1 MLWQAFIFMRV
12 GCKVDGRRSHH
23 GLQKETIMS
32 EILVTQLFTYFI
44 KGLTPHPS
52 DRVLLR
58 EGQGIPGDRGFAL
71 MYTDAEA
78 QGDAEATPW
87 MKKNNFAM
95 QNDWPGLAGLACDY
109 QAETQQL
116 TVSREGVELLSAST
130 QTAAD
135 RDRIGAFFT
144 GYLAALNP
152 TATARHPEKAPL
164 RFVGNGNAT
173 RYPDREVV
181 HISLI
186 NQASIDDLSDRLGY
200 VVDVRRFRPNVV
212 FTGVPAWSEL
222 NWVGKVF
229 KIGTAQIAIAAPI
242 NRCLNIDVNP
252 ETGESDRSIFAELQP
267 QLGHRQTGILATVSR
282 SGTVT
287 LGDRL
292 VEHFGA

>member
-1 MLWQAFIFMRV
+1 
-12 GCKVDGRRSHH
+12 
-23 GLQKETIMS
+23 MS
-32 EILVTQLFTYFI
+32 DIQITQLFTYFI

-52 DRVLLR
+52 DRVFLK

-71 MYTDAEA
+71 MYAESDTPA
-78 QGDAEATPW
+78 AAETTPW

-95 QNDWPGLAGLACDY
+95 QNDWPGLAGLTCAY
-109 QAETQQL
+109 HAETQQL
-116 TVSREGVELLSAST
+116 TVHRHEVELLSAST

-164 RFVGNGNAT
+164 RFVGNGHGT

-200 VVDVRRFRPNVV
+200 FVDVRRFRPNLV
-212 FTGVPAWSEL
+212 FTGVPAWAEL
-222 NWVGKVF
+222 DWIGKTFEV
-229 KIGTAQIAIAAPI
+229 GTAQIAIAAPI

-252 ETGESDRSIFAELQP
+252 ETGESDRSIFAALQS
-267 QLGHRQTGILATVSR
+267 QLGHRQTGVLATVTH
-282 SGTVT
+282 SGTVA
-287 LGDRL
+287 LRDQL
-292 VEHFGA
+292 VEHL

>member
-1 MLWQAFIFMRV
+1 
-12 GCKVDGRRSHH
+12 
-23 GLQKETIMS
+23 MS
-32 EILVTQLFTYFI
+32 DIQITQLFTYFI

-52 DRVLLR
+52 DRVLLQ

-71 MYTDAEA
+71 MYADAEA
-78 QGDAEATPW
+78 DGDTVTTPW

-109 QAETQQL
+109 HAETQQL
-116 TVSREGVELLSAST
+116 TVRREGIELLSAST

-135 RDRIGAFFT
+135 RDRIGAFFS
-144 GYLAALNP
+144 GYLAGLQP

-164 RFVGNGNAT
+164 RLVGDGNRT

-222 NWVGKVF
+222 DWVGKVF
-229 KIGTAQIAIAAPI
+229 DVGTAQIAIAAPI

-252 ETGESDRSIFAELQP
+252 ETGESDRSIFAQLQP
-267 QLGHRQTGILATVSR
+267 QLGHRQTGILATVTR

-287 LGDRL
+287 LGDGL
-292 VEHFGA
+292 IEHFGS